1 MMTSYDRFVRM
12 KVLLVEKDP
21 LKPTA
26 EPCTTSVSLRAAL
39 FDDGADLHKPFGSG
53 ANDRVYALKNGWTLL
68 EEREADL
75 PQLDEVLQI
84 MVAGTYELQ
93 AVADRGGH
101 LRDIDAEED
110 EAIRCAQGVDG
121 VHCWKLV
128 LYRGPVILNRCW
140 YPLLE
145 RKE

>member
-1 MMTSYDRFVRM
+1 MMTSYHRFVRA
-12 KVLLVEKDP
+12 KVLLVEKNP

-26 EPCTTSVSLRAAL
+26 KPCTTSVSLRATL
-39 FDDGADLHKPFGSG
+39 LDDGADLHKPFGSG
-53 ANDRVYALKNGWTLL
+53 ANDGVDALENGWTLL

-84 MVAGTYELQ
+84 LVASTYELQ

-110 EAIRCAQGVDG
+110 EVIRCAQSVDG
-121 VHCWKLV
+121 VHCWKPGW
-128 LYRGPVILNRCW
+128 YRGPVI
-140 YPLLE
+140 
-145 RKE
+145 